1 MIINSTFCYHIRRR
15 MLLLQEQQ
23 PHRRDNSVIAEQQA
37 RQVPEA
43 VGTVAEQ
50 AADNPAVAA
59 SAGNLEGHRP

>member
-50 AADNPAVAA
+50 AADNPAGVA
-59 SAGNLEGHRP
+59 SAGSPVGHLP